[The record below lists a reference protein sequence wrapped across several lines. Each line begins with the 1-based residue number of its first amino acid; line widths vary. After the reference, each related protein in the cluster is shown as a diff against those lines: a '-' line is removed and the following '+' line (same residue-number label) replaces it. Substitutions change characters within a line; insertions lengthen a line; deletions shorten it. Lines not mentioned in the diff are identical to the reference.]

1 VPRSLK
7 KGRSHSGD
15 RSSSNPSSLVR
26 CHQGPRQGLNSPRQ
40 PPQKKAVLKK
50 AAPNLSNVM
59 ETVAV
64 GCSLDSSS
72 SVPAKEI
79 ILTIY
84 PLLPNRKF

>member
-1 VPRSLK
+1 
-7 KGRSHSGD
+7 
-15 RSSSNPSSLVR
+15 
-26 CHQGPRQGLNSPRQ
+26 
-40 PPQKKAVLKK
+40 
-50 AAPNLSNVM
+50 M